1 MLGFDSGIPH
11 NGEGMDLE
19 ASRTTRRVAV
29 MGSARPAHRRAAGRS
44 AKGQH
49 FETFDDDDAG
59 TTPRNNSSQLQR
71 TIPPESS
78 DTGRTRAVLG
88 LTRRAFAEH
97 TFQNHFRAE
106 PGRRML
112 IIDRG
117 APSLPVPLG
126 KSAAYGSHT
135 RAVAK
140 GELATAAL
148 MMPLLVSDLP
158 ERRLQAKQNRFRRLL
173 DPMIPK
179 RAFATG

>member
-1 MLGFDSGIPH
+1 MQK
-11 NGEGMDLE
+11 
-19 ASRTTRRVAV
+19 
-29 MGSARPAHRRAAGRS
+29 AG
-44 AKGQH
+44 A

-78 DTGRTRAVLG
+78 DTSRAPPFWGSPAVRLQNP
-88 LTRRAFAEH
+88 
-97 TFQNHFRAE
+97 TFQNHFSGAA
-106 PGRRML
+106 GRRML

-135 RAVAK
+135 RVAK
-140 GELATAAL
+140 GGLATAAL